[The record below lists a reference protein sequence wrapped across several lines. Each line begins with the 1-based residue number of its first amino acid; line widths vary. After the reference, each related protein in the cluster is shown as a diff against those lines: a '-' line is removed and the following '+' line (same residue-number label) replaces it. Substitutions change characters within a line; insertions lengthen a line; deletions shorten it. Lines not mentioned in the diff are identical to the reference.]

1 MNKLFAAAVAVGF
14 MIAPCLPAMADGDD
28 TASSTTIKATGG
40 AKTNKASKTSD
51 KAKSKTSATTVSED
65 INANDVVN
73 AVSSTALHLT
83 KFTVGLGVGAPV
95 AMLRRTLRQTHDTSK
110 NVAGDNNTACCVLT
124 QALMLPTVGVV
135 VGGLDGLSW
144 SVSNSWKN
152 SWEPKPFEIKKEMF
166 SLGAL
171 DD

>member
-1 MNKLFAAAVAVGF
+1 
-14 MIAPCLPAMADGDD
+14 MIAPCLPAMADGDNS
-28 TASSTTIKATGG
+28 ASSTTTKTAAGTKSTKS
-40 AKTNKASKTSD
+40 AKSVKSSE
-51 KAKSKTSATTVSED
+51 KAKAKPSTTTVSED
-65 INANDVVN
+65 INGNDVVN

-83 KFTVGLGVGAPV
+83 KFTVGLGVGVPV
-95 AMLRRTLRQTHDTSK
+95 AMLRHTLRQTHDTSK

-124 QALMLPTVGVV
+124 QALMLPTVGIF

-144 SVSNSWKN
+144 SISNSWKN
-152 SWEPKPFEIKKEMF
+152 GWEQKPFEFKKEMF